1 MSAHDAQHTDREN
14 ARAVPS
20 VADQTNALKQVS
32 RESVQ
37 TVAQRAGSPAEAQN
51 TGKGAPATDRTGRR
65 KGNPTVI

>member
-37 TVAQRAGSPAEAQN
+37 TVAQRAGGVGQQHES
-51 TGKGAPATDRTGRR
+51 GSGAPATDRTGRR